1 MNKAQPAME
10 MECEATDD
18 KPPSP
23 SIVLAE
29 PESAQE
35 DLSARLTDL
44 AASPQW
50 NDWRWQMRNR
60 IRSAMDLRQF
70 FRDFEPSGGLIRAAE
85 KFPLAITPYYASLIR
100 SLDETDP
107 VFQMAVP
114 QAQELIDPPFLKD
127 DPLEEDHD
135 MPVPGL
141 VHRYPDRALLIAT
154 TTCAMY
160 CRHCTRKRVAGV
172 RETNLA
178 PQRLN
183 RIVSYL
189 NRHPEIHDV
198 IVSGGDPFTLT
209 TEALERV
216 LMALRSVPSVEVIRI
231 GTRTPVTM
239 PMRITDDLVAMLRKY
254 QPIWVNTHFNHPNE
268 ITLDST
274 QACAR
279 LADAGI
285 PLGNQSVLLRGI
297 NDDPE
302 TMERLCRALIR
313 QRVRPY
319 YLFQCDLVRGV
330 EHFRTP
336 ISRGI
341 EIMEYLRGRVSGLA
355 IPTFVVDSPHGGG
368 KLPVLPNYIVSTS
381 PTHTVLRNFEGML
394 VSYPEPCADGAAW
407 ATTSVPSATEER
419 ASTGTAPAAPGVWDL
434 VSGHASKIQPANSAR
449 QKRRATKAVISVIE
463 PRSA

>member
-1 MNKAQPAME
+1 MNKAQQAFA
-10 MECEATDD
+10 MECEVADD

-29 PESAQE
+29 TESPAE

-44 AASPQW
+44 ATAAQW
-50 NDWRWQMRNR
+50 NDWRWQMRSR
-60 IRSAMDLRQF
+60 IRSAEDLRQC
-70 FRDFEPSGGLIRAAE
+70 FRDFEPSLGLVRAAE

-141 VHRYPDRALLIAT
+141 VHRYPDRALVIVT

-172 RETNLA
+172 RESNLPA
-178 PQRLN
+178 QRLA
-183 RIVSYL
+183 RIAAYL
-189 NRHPEIHDV
+189 NAHPEIRDV
-198 IVSGGDPFTLT
+198 IVSGGDPFTLS
-209 TEALERV
+209 TEVLERV
-216 LMALRSVPSVEVIRI
+216 LITLRSVPSVEVIRI
-231 GTRTPVTM
+231 GTRTPVTL
-239 PMRITDDLVAMLRKY
+239 PMRVTDELATMLRRY
-254 QPIWVNTHFNHPNE
+254 QPLWVNTHFNHPNE
-268 ITLDST
+268 ITPDAA

-279 LADAGI
+279 LVDAGI

-297 NDDPE
+297 NDNPE
-302 TMERLCRALIR
+302 VMEQLLRGLIR
-313 QRVRPY
+313 MRVRPY

-394 VSYPEPCADGAAW
+394 VSYPEPCADGATSAK
-407 ATTSVPSATEER
+407 SVPAAAAT
-419 ASTGTAPAAPGVWDL
+419 PGVWEL
-434 VSGHASKIQPANSAR
+434 ASGHASKIQPANSAR
-449 QKRRATKAVISVIE
+449 QKRRASKAVISVFE
-463 PRSA
+463 PRGA